1 MAYIGF
7 ILSILIGVI
16 LGLIGGGG
24 AILTVPLVSHFFHV
38 STMEATTYSLIVVT
52 FSSLMGVWKRRGQGL
67 LDLKHAVLFLIPSM
81 LTAFYLRSFVVH
93 KLPADFIWQ
102 GRIWDTDGFMK
113 LLLSFV
119 MLLVALSML
128 RPMKIRPNRRG
139 TTPIL
144 RIILLGLFTG
154 TLSGVLGAGGGFII
168 VPILM
173 TLGYDMRKAV
183 ANSMFIIVIQSTIS
197 LMGDFAANWEVIN
210 VNWYLAGTLT
220 LLTMVGVII
229 GTHYQY
235 KITGKILRRIFSGI
249 LFSVALFVGYNAI
262 KILF

>member
-1 MAYIGF
+1 MAYLGF
-7 ILSILIGVI
+7 FISILIGVI

-52 FSSLMGVWKRRGQGL
+52 FSSLIGVWQRRGQGL
-67 LDLKHAVLFLIPSM
+67 LDLKHAILFLIPSM

-93 KLPADFIWQ
+93 QLPTQFFWQ
-102 GRIWDTDGFMK
+102 GRAWDTDGFMK
-113 LLLSFV
+113 MLLCFV
-119 MLLVALSML
+119 MLLVAISML
-128 RPMKIRPNRRG
+128 RPMKIRPNKRG
-139 TTPIL
+139 TTPIV

-197 LMGDFAANWEVIN
+197 LMGDFAANWDEIH
-210 VNWYLAGTLT
+210 VNWWLAASLT
-220 LLTMVGVII
+220 GLTMMGVLI
-229 GTHYQY
+229 GTHFQY
-235 KITGKILRRIFSGI
+235 KITGKVLRRFFAGI
-249 LFSVALFVGYNAI
+249 LFSVALFVGYSAI
-262 KILF
+262 EILF